1 MAILH
6 LISIHIFL
14 GLTTALEL
22 LESRAVVVGQT
33 GVAGNSSLS
42 NSSQND
48 ILKFRTIED
57 ILEENQ
63 KLHAIIRG
71 IVEDVEDLK
80 KRMNNTEEQ
89 MAATNI
95 RVDTAEKDIEHNDDQ
110 ISSLSSQV
118 TLNNKNIEDNIEI
131 ITATKNDLTETIL
144 RVDSTEISIDDNK
157 LNIDENKFS
166 IEALSDSVDQLP
178 EVPIGTILSWV
189 SRTHDAEQTVD
200 LPDGWV
206 RCDGGTIPHPS
217 IWAGKYTPDLL
228 SEKRFLRGG
237 PDSDQL
243 TYEDDQ
249 LQDHMHEF
257 SDPGHTHGYV
267 DIWTDVSVPEDHEYG
282 PDGKD
287 HENESFSIRHD
298 ESTENVKAGISVSG
312 VSRAYR
318 KGDETRPKN
327 MNVIFIMRVY

>member
-95 RVDTAEKDIEHNDDQ
+95 RVDTALCK
-110 ISSLSSQV
+110 S
-118 TLNNKNIEDNIEI
+118 
-131 ITATKNDLTETIL
+131 
-144 RVDSTEISIDDNK
+144 RST
-157 LNIDENKFS
+157 
-166 IEALSDSVDQLP
+166 
-178 EVPIGTILSWV
+178 
-189 SRTHDAEQTVD
+189 
-200 LPDGWV
+200 
-206 RCDGGTIPHPS
+206 
-217 IWAGKYTPDLL
+217 
-228 SEKRFLRGG
+228 
-237 PDSDQL
+237 
-243 TYEDDQ
+243 
-249 LQDHMHEF
+249 
-257 SDPGHTHGYV
+257 
-267 DIWTDVSVPEDHEYG
+267 
-282 PDGKD
+282 
-287 HENESFSIRHD
+287 
-298 ESTENVKAGISVSG
+298 
-312 VSRAYR
+312 
-318 KGDETRPKN
+318 
-327 MNVIFIMRVY
+327 